1 MKTQKVFQIRA
12 KLLIKR
18 ALGTIVLFI
27 VVLSN
32 RFVQVRIGRINNKVI
47 GHFAMELDASTLLNK
62 KFVTEKPHLNLY
74 YFAHSVSIN
83 KYFEQLV
90 KERFKVM
97 PQMLLEYA
105 YQFMLAN
112 ETLHEHVISSY
123 DYNLGVTIPASK
135 KLDSNFWMELSSE
148 PPLLHNGLDE
158 KQDSKKL
165 LLELGSKY
173 EEFACFHVR
182 DSMFK
187 TNELR
192 DRGFSSWHIEENAK
206 RSDFRNSEIN
216 NFMMAAKY
224 LSSKKIA
231 PIRVG
236 KNMKIINDPTNSF
249 FVDYSYSGLR
259 SDRSDLLLAANCKFM
274 VCTLS
279 GFSEVSKIFRV
290 PIFYIDLGEFTYF
303 ASKVNSSVKA
313 TPVVLPKII
322 RFKQNQK
329 ILSFAEIKDLN
340 LYEKSTIQFEQYL
353 GDPHCP
359 IKLENN
365 SPEVVLKSIELGLN
379 HLEKKCSN
387 LENQFQRGQML
398 FSKLYDL
405 KASLEVPAISPYW
418 PNASEFI

>member
-1 MKTQKVFQIRA
+1 
-12 KLLIKR
+12 
-18 ALGTIVLFI
+18 
-27 VVLSN
+27 
-32 RFVQVRIGRINNKVI
+32 
-47 GHFAMELDASTLLNK
+47 
-62 KFVTEKPHLNLY
+62 
-74 YFAHSVSIN
+74 
-83 KYFEQLV
+83 
-90 KERFKVM
+90 
-97 PQMLLEYA
+97 
-105 YQFMLAN
+105 
-112 ETLHEHVISSY
+112 
-123 DYNLGVTIPASK
+123 
-135 KLDSNFWMELSSE
+135 
-148 PPLLHNGLDE
+148 
-158 KQDSKKL
+158 
-165 LLELGSKY
+165 
-173 EEFACFHVR
+173 
-182 DSMFK
+182 
-187 TNELR
+187 
-192 DRGFSSWHIEENAK
+192 
-206 RSDFRNSEIN
+206 
-216 NFMMAAKY
+216 
-224 LSSKKIA
+224 
-231 PIRVG
+231 
-236 KNMKIINDPTNSF
+236 MKIINDPTNSF

-353 GDPHCP
+353 SDPHCP